1 LKQSKKF
8 IKQFYLPDLPA
19 LKKIFFTVTS
29 DPNLDQR
36 MQRICTTLAENGY
49 DITLVGR
56 NMSDSHVSAPKKFKQ
71 KRIKCWFNKGKIFYF
86 EFNTRLSA
94 YLLFKKMD
102 AICAIDLDT
111 IHPCYTISR
120 LKKIPRIYDAHEFFT
135 ELIEVINRPAI
146 KKIWDAVEKRW
157 LPKFKLGYTVSE
169 GIAEEFKKRY
179 GVHYQTIRN
188 VPVLNE
194 TEFTPLS
201 EKFILYQ
208 GAVNEGRGLEY
219 LVPAMKNVNCKL
231 VICGDGNFMPQL
243 KKLISVNNVGDKI
256 ELRGWTTPDKLR
268 EISQQATIG
277 IALAEKKG
285 LNQWLALPN
294 KFFDYIH
301 AALPQITMNYPEYKK
316 LNDQYHAA
324 LLIDDI
330 NPSTIAH
337 SINELLDNEPKRNE
351 LKNNC
356 VKARQELNWQKEE
369 KKLVEFYKNVFDP
382 KTSTD

>member
-1 LKQSKKF
+1 
-8 IKQFYLPDLPA
+8 LPA

-49 DITLVGR
+49 DITLIGR
-56 NMSDSHVSAPKKFKQ
+56 NMFDSNIPGPKKFSQ

-120 LKKIPRIYDAHEFFT
+120 LKKIPRIYDAHELFT

-146 KKIWDAVEKRW
+146 KKIWDAVEKKW
-157 LPKFKLGYTVSE
+157 LPKFKFGYTVSE
-169 GIAEEFKKRY
+169 SIAKEFKKRY
-179 GVHYQTIRN
+179 GLNYQTIRN

-194 TEFTPLS
+194 TEFLPVS

-243 KKLISVNNVGDKI
+243 KKLIVENNVGGRI
-256 ELRGWTTPDKLR
+256 ELRGWTAPDKLR

-316 LNDQYHAA
+316 LNDQYDVA
-324 LLIDDI
+324 LLIDDT
-330 NPSTIAH
+330 NPSTIAR
-337 SINELLDNEPKRNE
+337 SINELLDNELRRNE
-351 LKNNC
+351 LKSNC

-369 KKLVEFYKNVFDP
+369 KKLIEFYKNVFGA